1 VFIYRILVA
10 KIAPMESMTMG
21 TGSST
26 AQILIVSVTLSV
38 SGAILTLT
46 STSVPRVAVTTATT
60 TTKISI
66 LAHLK
71 FASTASTTIAILLS
85 IVQIPTARRIPPAQL
100 DPAPENHLDRPAMM
114 AIPAPPL
121 MSAME
126 RALVAGL
133 SPMQILMVSVTL
145 STSAPVL
152 MTVPIPMAMLCP
164 MAVTV
169 IPSMARSIPVRLKF
183 AITM

>member
-1 VFIYRILVA
+1 
-10 KIAPMESMTMG
+10 MESMTMG

-26 AQILIVSVTLSV
+26 VKILIVSVTLSV
-38 SGAILTLT
+38 SGAILTMT

-71 FASTASTTIAILLS
+71 FASTASTTIAICWL
-85 IVQIPTARRIPPAQL
+85 IAPIPIALRIPPVVL
-100 DPAPENHLDRPAMM
+100 DPAPEDHLGPLAMM
-114 AIPAPPL
+114 VIPAPSL

-126 RALVAGL
+126 RVLVSGL
-133 SPMQILMVSVTL
+133 SPMQIQMVSVTL
-145 STSAPVL
+145 STSVMVL

-169 IPSMARSIPVRLKF
+169 IPWMARSILVRLKF
-183 AITM
+183 ATTM